1 MGYFMTGPPLVH
13 PWASTATGP
22 SRSRPRC
29 AHWRLDA
36 GPTTVPR
43 PTTTSLPV
51 PRHGGCAQAPFRSD
65 RSARRPLIQLP

>member
-29 AHWRLDA
+29 AHGRLDA

-43 PTTTSLPV
+43 PTTTNLPV
-51 PRHGGCAQAPFRSD
+51 PGHGGGAHASFLSD
-65 RSARRPLIQLP
+65 RSTRPSPIQLP